1 MKSKKESPEK
11 QEQTE
16 QISNKKIGSIETS
29 KSDQQESISD
39 MVSSQSEKK
48 TPRQKNDEKN
58 RESKSDYQS
67 GFKTKSEEPILDNKK
82 QKAKK
87 RTVFSSSL
95 KIIFLFV
102 LVVLGG
108 VIGGMVST
116 LYFTHQTQF
125 FSALFSSGIP
135 ARNLKQIKE
144 NSQNIQTLLSD
155 QNKKETEVL
164 KDQIS
169 ELKKESLT
177 KNNQLKSQIE
187 HLSFRLDETQN
198 EKKETIKTPIS
209 GEYTSQQLANENSD
223 ISSIKEYLSPYLETV
238 SNLTDRITQIEK
250 KVQIVGKDLGSN
262 LETYLKNNTLDTE
275 SIKGLKTEQEK
286 LKTDLKKLSIQI
298 ENMIQDMVLFKQ
310 KSLNIETIQKI
321 AQLQKQ
327 IVKGE
332 PYSQNL
338 SGVEP
343 ALEQILSRQE
353 LNALN
358 YFAENG
364 LPSLVQLKQD
374 FPYSSLKQAFP
385 AKKSIFRSWI
395 DRLIKVKKTDPYLLT
410 DQKKINEINRL
421 VEQGKFEDSL
431 KLSES
436 LSENTQQILSD
447 WRNRLKKYIDANKAL
462 LNLNTYDGFVS
473 PNLGGGLEDS
483 TKKP

>member
-1 MKSKKESPEK
+1 M
-11 QEQTE
+11 
-16 QISNKKIGSIETS
+16 
-29 KSDQQESISD
+29 
-39 MVSSQSEKK
+39 
-48 TPRQKNDEKN
+48 
-58 RESKSDYQS
+58 
-67 GFKTKSEEPILDNKK
+67 
-82 QKAKK
+82 
-87 RTVFSSSL
+87 
-95 KIIFLFV
+95 
-102 LVVLGG
+102 
-108 VIGGMVST
+108 
-116 LYFTHQTQF
+116 
-125 FSALFSSGIP
+125 
-135 ARNLKQIKE
+135 
-144 NSQNIQTLLSD
+144 
-155 QNKKETEVL
+155 
-164 KDQIS
+164 
-169 ELKKESLT
+169 
-177 KNNQLKSQIE
+177 
-187 HLSFRLDETQN
+187 
-198 EKKETIKTPIS
+198 
-209 GEYTSQQLANENSD
+209 
-223 ISSIKEYLSPYLETV
+223 

-262 LETYLKNNTLDTE
+262 LETYLKNNTLDKE